1 MRLFIGPPACGK
13 TAQLVAAVRSHLAR
27 QNCRFRLLVP
37 TATMAEHFRNVLVR
51 EGFLLRPS
59 SVLTFS
65 KFLEPWAA
73 ATDPV
78 PSVSLHLLV
87 EDILARLPLDEFQ
100 EVKTLP
106 GFRDALV
113 AWIEEFSAAGADAL
127 MLESL
132 GLNPSLVAVF
142 RQVEQEL
149 AARRQ
154 ALRRQRLRDA
164 ALAIRSSGLKE
175 IDSIYLDGFLSFPA
189 PELEVL
195 ESLVA
200 HTDLA
205 VTLPEWEGSARARAA
220 LRRMGLREETLP
232 AAGKPANRVLVSA
245 PNLEQEVEEICR
257 RILAANRPF
266 REIGIL
272 VRNTGRYLPALR
284 NALARFGIPSRFY
297 VAEPLISHPLVRYF
311 SALVESAQCGWE
323 HPRLIEALTM
333 NYSGLGGTAK
343 GDRLEFQLREGLPA
357 RGLEL
362 VRPLAGGDPRIE
374 KILANLDAFGRSL
387 DGFAPAGEW
396 VSRLAALRGTLHIPR
411 PQDSVPHEQALLG
424 RAQAAAVRAFETSL
438 TETAA
443 ALGSGTLLD
452 FDGFWQKAKI
462 GLSLTTLRVPDHR
475 HNVVHVLDAW
485 EARQWSLPVMF
496 VCGLLE
502 GEFPAYPNE
511 EPLVPDA
518 ERVRLA
524 AAGLAVK
531 TMSDRQKEE
540 EFLWR
545 MASTRASE
553 ELVLTYPRFNDMGE
567 ATLPS
572 FHLGAD
578 LGEPRPAV
586 PVRPAS
592 PRSRVITPGAVILD
606 EELQGHIAGRNPH
619 WRPTAVESFLQCPF
633 QFFSRYTLRLRGA
646 PAKPEDRLD
655 RLAQGNVIHG
665 VLAEWHRSQEQ
676 MSIVFDRFFESFC
689 HDQRVREGYASEMA
703 RLEMVRN
710 LDEFLRNPR
719 LQTGWQVLVEEGF
732 ELDLE
737 PGIRVRGRI
746 DRFDVSPDGRV
757 RLVDYK
763 YSSAAGLAKRFQQ
776 PDADRYV
783 QGGLYLLA
791 LSEKYAV
798 ESFHYCGLKGG
809 AHWKGWNDPVSVRQL
824 MEQARQLTV
833 QAAHRVAAGDIAVNP
848 WSPDGCVWCDYR
860 DACRVKE
867 LPAVREAGED
877 Q

>member
-1 MRLFIGPPACGK
+1 
-13 TAQLVAAVRSHLAR
+13 
-27 QNCRFRLLVP
+27 
-37 TATMAEHFRNVLVR
+37 MAEHFRNVLVR
-51 EGFLLRPS
+51 EGFLLRPTL
-59 SVLTFS
+59 VLTFS
-65 KFLEPWAA
+65 KFLESWAA
-73 ATDPV
+73 GTDPV
-78 PSVSLHLLV
+78 AAVSLHLLV
-87 EDILARLPLDEFQ
+87 EDILTRLPLEEFQ

-113 AWIEEFSAAGADAL
+113 AWIEEFSAAGADSST
-127 MLESL
+127 LESL
-132 GLNPSLVAVF
+132 GFSPPLVAVL
-142 RQVEQEL
+142 RQVEEEL
-149 AARRQ
+149 AARGQ
-154 ALRRQRLRDA
+154 ALRQRRLRDA
-164 ALAIRSSGLKE
+164 ALAIRSRGLNG

-189 PELEVL
+189 PELGVL
-195 ESLVA
+195 ESVA
-200 HTDLA
+200 AHADLT
-205 VTLPEWEGSARARAA
+205 VTLPEWEGAARARTA
-220 LRRMGLREETLP
+220 LRAMGLREEALP
-232 AAGKPANRVLVSA
+232 AADKPANRVLVSA
-245 PNLEQEVEEICR
+245 PNLEQEVEEVCR

-284 NALARFGIPSRFY
+284 NALGRFGIPSRFY
-297 VAEPLISHPLVRYF
+297 VAEPLVFHPVVRYF
-311 SALVESAQCGWE
+311 SALVESAQSGWE
-323 HPRLIEALTM
+323 HEPLIEALSM

-343 GDRLEFQLREGLPA
+343 GDRLEFQLRDGLPA
-357 RGLEL
+357 RGLES
-362 VRPLAGGDPRIE
+362 VRTLAGDDPRVE
-374 KILANLDAFGRSL
+374 KILAALDAFGRSIE
-387 DGFAPAGEW
+387 GFASAGDW
-396 VSRLAALRGTLHIPR
+396 ASRLAALRGVLHVPR
-411 PQDSVPHEQALLG
+411 PRDSVPHEQALLG

-438 TETAA
+438 AETAA
-443 ALGSGTLLD
+443 ALGSGALLD
-452 FDGFWQKAKI
+452 FAGFWQKAKT

-531 TMSDRQKEE
+531 TMSNRQKEE

-553 ELVLTYPRFNDMGE
+553 ELVLTYPRFNEVGE

-572 FHLGAD
+572 FHLGPD

-592 PRSRVITPGAVILD
+592 PRGRVAAPGAVILD
-606 EELQGHIAGRNPH
+606 EELQGHIAGCHPH

-633 QFFSRYTLRLRGA
+633 QFFSRYTLRLRSA

-665 VLAEWHRSQEQ
+665 VLAEWHRTQEQ
-676 MSIVFDRFFESFC
+676 MNVVFDRFFEAFC
-689 HDQRVREGYASEMA
+689 RDNRVREGYASEMA

-710 LDEFLRNPR
+710 LDEFLRKPR
-719 LQTGWQVLVEEGF
+719 LQAGWQVHVEEGF
-732 ELDLE
+732 DLDLD

-791 LSEKYAV
+791 LSGKHAV
-798 ESFHYCGLKGG
+798 ESFHYCALKGG
-809 AHWKGWNDPVSVRQL
+809 AHWKGWDDPVSVRQL
-824 MEQARQLTV
+824 MEQARQLTMD
-833 QAAHRVAAGDIAVNP
+833 AAHRVAAGDIAVRP
-848 WSPDGCVWCDYR
+848 WSPDGCAWCDYR